1 MDELASEDRVRWCSS
16 TNQITDTILSLA
28 RFKNGGI
35 GLVLVNVDRILLDKR
50 YQWSI
55 NEIDCK
61 LAKFTGC
68 VLLCMQTETILS
80 WPGKYGDSVVVD
92 GANSISFCTK
102 LDDNLKHFI
111 CRDALNEAKI
121 LLQLIFSESQPVL
134 PLINSPYNEQ
144 TTLFNIITPGVSS
157 SQSVKEKCLV
167 ALCNRQV
174 KLEQMRLHVG
184 AHIVRGETTG
194 PVCGFC
200 GTLCG
205 HAVKIKFSSGTG
217 VNRTYKAYS
226 GCKYFSDF
234 SMKSAKSY
242 LKGNP
247 CTNRPIEC
255 AICSNVFWSY
265 NLFSHYTSSHSFM
278 ECPLKEE
285 KKLML
290 TK

>member
-1 MDELASEDRVRWCSS
+1 MAETRL
-16 TNQITDTILSLA
+16 NLSAHSLYEPT
-28 RFKNGGI
+28 RMI
-35 GLVLVNVDRILLDKR
+35 
-50 YQWSI
+50 
-55 NEIDCK
+55 
-61 LAKFTGC
+61 
-68 VLLCMQTETILS
+68 
-80 WPGKYGDSVVVD
+80 
-92 GANSISFCTK
+92 
-102 LDDNLKHFI
+102 
-111 CRDALNEAKI
+111 
-121 LLQLIFSESQPVL
+121 L
-134 PLINSPYNEQ
+134 PLTVNSAD
-144 TTLFNIITPGVSS
+144 L
-157 SQSVKEKCLV
+157 L
-167 ALCNRQV
+167 
-174 KLEQMRLHVG
+174 
-184 AHIVRGETTG
+184 TTG

-278 ECPLKEE
+278 ECPLIMSKEE